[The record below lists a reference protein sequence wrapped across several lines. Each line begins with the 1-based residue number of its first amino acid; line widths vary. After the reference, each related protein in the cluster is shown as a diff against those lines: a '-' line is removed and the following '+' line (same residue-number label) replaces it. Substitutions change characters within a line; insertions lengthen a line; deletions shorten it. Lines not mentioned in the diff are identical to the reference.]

1 MYGSYLKPELLWCN
15 SDPTESHGLL
25 NLTVKPQPHELVV
38 SFKLMGWEVG
48 FGRVS
53 RVGWVVRVGKV
64 GRLGWVLKLD
74 ITTTPTS
81 NVPTLYSHVHTNHR
95 LSHESPK

>member
-1 MYGSYLKPELLWCN
+1 M
-15 SDPTESHGLL
+15 
-25 NLTVKPQPHELVV
+25 
-38 SFKLMGWEVG
+38 G

-81 NVPTLYSHVHTNHR
+81 KVPTLYSHVHTNHR